1 MMEPTEYSAQTMK
14 HKVTISITET
24 NWNICC
30 FFEIMFKFFLNEY
43 YKMFTNKNLIVI
55 AIYVYLV
62 MYVLKDTT
70 QKILASIVA
79 LYLLTNNIAG
89 FTDGEESPESNVSGR
104 TVSADGA
111 KAGRKIDA
119 PSLNTGPYDG
129 LCLKTGNTDSWMKSP
144 DETALVPN
152 DRLYTYLSSQ
162 GPIKM
167 RLSDQ
172 AALRGPPVD
181 GVPGSAEKMF
191 MWANNVTSPL
201 CCPSNFSTST
211 GCVCSTK
218 NQRDFIASRGMM
230 DVDPNNDVSTDEVE
244 V

>member
-1 MMEPTEYSAQTMK
+1 MLSTITL
-14 HKVTISITET
+14 VTIG
-24 NWNICC
+24 
-30 FFEIMFKFFLNEY
+30 
-43 YKMFTNKNLIVI
+43 
-55 AIYVYLV
+55 IYVYLV
-62 MYVLKDTT
+62 MYVLKDTS
-70 QKILASIVA
+70 QQILASLAA
-79 LYLLTNNIAG
+79 LFLLLPRDVAG
-89 FTDGEESPESNVSGR
+89 FTGDVDDSNVANN
-104 TVSADGA
+104 TVTADGA
-111 KAGRKIDA
+111 KPGPKVKA
-119 PSLNTGPYDG
+119 PALNTGPYDG

-167 RLSDQ
+167 KLSDQ

-201 CCPSNFSTST
+201 CCPSTFSTST

-218 NQRDFIASRGMM
+218 NQRDFVASRGMM
-230 DVDPNNDVSTDEVE
+230 DVSADEVE

>member
-1 MMEPTEYSAQTMK
+1 
-14 HKVTISITET
+14 
-24 NWNICC
+24 
-30 FFEIMFKFFLNEY
+30 MFDC
-43 YKMFTNKNLIVI
+43 KNLIVVI
-55 AIYVYLV
+55 VYVYLV
-62 MYVLKDTT
+62 MYVLKDTN
-70 QKILASIVA
+70 QKILASVVA
-79 LYLLTNNIAG
+79 LYFLMNDVSG
-89 FTDGEESPESNVSGR
+89 FTGDIDDSNVANN
-104 TVSADGA
+104 TVTADGA
-111 KAGRKIDA
+111 KPGPKVKA
-119 PSLNTGPYDG
+119 PTLNTGPYDG

-152 DRLYTYLSSQ
+152 DKLYTYLSSQ

-201 CCPSNFSTST
+201 CCPSTYSTST

-218 NQRDFIASRGMM
+218 NQRDFVASRGMM
-230 DVDPNNDVSTDEVE
+230 DVSDEVE

>member
-1 MMEPTEYSAQTMK
+1 M
-14 HKVTISITET
+14 
-24 NWNICC
+24 
-30 FFEIMFKFFLNEY
+30 L
-43 YKMFTNKNLIVI
+43 KNLVI
-55 AIYVYLV
+55 IAVYVYLV
-62 MYVLKDTT
+62 MNVLKDTN
-70 QKILASIVA
+70 QKILASVVA
-79 LYLLTNNIAG
+79 LYFLMNDVSG
-89 FTDGEESPESNVSGR
+89 FTSDIDDSNVANN
-104 TVSADGA
+104 TVTNDGA
-111 KAGRKIDA
+111 KPGPKVKA
-119 PSLNTGPYDG
+119 PTLNTGPYDG

-167 RLSDQ
+167 RLSEQ

-230 DVDPNNDVSTDEVE
+230 EVDPDKDVSTDEVE

>member
-1 MMEPTEYSAQTMK
+1 M
-14 HKVTISITET
+14 
-24 NWNICC
+24 
-30 FFEIMFKFFLNEY
+30 L
-43 YKMFTNKNLIVI
+43 KNLVI
-55 AIYVYLV
+55 IAVYAYLV
-62 MYVLKDTT
+62 MNVLKDTN
-70 QKILASIVA
+70 QKILASVVA
-79 LYLLTNNIAG
+79 IYFLMNDVSG
-89 FTDGEESPESNVSGR
+89 FTGDIDDSNVANN
-104 TVSADGA
+104 TVTNDGA
-111 KAGRKIDA
+111 KSGPKVNA
-119 PSLNTGPYDG
+119 PTLNTGPYDG
-129 LCLKTGNTDSWMKSP
+129 LCLKTGNTDTWMKSP

-201 CCPSNFSTST
+201 CCPSTYSTST

-218 NQRDFIASRGMM
+218 NQRDFVASRGMM
-230 DVDPNNDVSTDEVE
+230 DVDPNKDVPNDEVE